1 MHGMLKRA
9 AASAIPALLGLA
21 VSPASAM
28 AAPHTGRAVAGP
40 VMGSREVH
48 ERLAQLPRSGIAQL
62 DRFTR
67 VPGSVNVR
75 FTRVPGSVNAV
86 GAPADG
92 IIADGHGNKIF
103 GNHIAA
109 SAGTGINVYH
119 NIGGGNYIGA
129 VSSP

>member
-67 VPGSVNVR
+67 VPGSVN
-75 FTRVPGSVNAV
+75 AV